1 MKYMGG
7 GGDLL
12 YNTLVKEEKSKKG
25 GERLNQCNKISLLW
39 GEGWMGFHGAVLSFF
54 WYMSEIFHNEKLK
67 IEM

>member
-1 MKYMGG
+1 MKYMGS

-25 GERLNQCNKISLLW
+25 GERLNQGNKISVLW
-39 GEGWMGFHGAVLSFF
+39 GDGCTGFHGAVLSFF